1 MGNVYLL
8 LPGSAI
14 SCVFSLIG
22 PLRGMRARYNGAL
35 LARNNAFA
43 ESKLRY
49 LVACKYTA
57 SNERE
62 LLALIFECVFFFN
75 TVSGSVVENTGP
87 TRERRV
93 TWYV

>member
-1 MGNVYLL
+1 MLSGGRGGIDTFTRINSMGNVYLL

-62 LLALIFECVFFFN
+62 LLAAYL
-75 TVSGSVVENTGP
+75 
-87 TRERRV
+87 
-93 TWYV
+93 